1 MAQTEGIFA
10 ETAGGVTIAC
20 LKKLAAAG
28 ALDRDAVTV
37 AYITGTG
44 LKTQEAVADHL
55 REVKVIQPNLEAFEA
70 SQSTPV
76 SSVS

>member
-1 MAQTEGIFA
+1 LNTLA
-10 ETAGGVTIAC
+10 E
-20 LKKLAAAG
+20 AG

-44 LKTQEAVADHL
+44 LKTQEAVANHL

-70 SQSTPV
+70 SQLQPV
-76 SSVS
+76 